1 MAINGE
7 NKAAIKAL
15 VTAVGTTEADFRTGT
30 DHVIEHVDALDGSS
44 PAKTETFLSS
54 GNYTVPAGVNYVL
67 ITGAGGGSGGWETA
81 AGGGRG
87 AGGSG
92 GAWAIRN
99 RLSVTGGTTY
109 AITPGAAG
117 TTSTGGGNDGGDTTF
132 GNIMTLGGGAAPNVS
147 YVGNNGSGRGVGG
160 THNGLEA
167 GGLSYNGMEGPTSN
181 NSSPNA
187 SGENW
192 IGKFGSGGQTY
203 NNTTGNNG
211 QAGFMVI
218 EVGE

>member
-67 ITGAGGGSGGWETA
+67 ITGSGGGGGGWA
-81 AGGGRG
+81 VADGAGRGMGGG
-87 AGGSG
+87 AGG
-92 GAWAIRN
+92 WAVRN
-99 RLSVTGGTTY
+99 KLAVTGGATY
-109 AITPGAAG
+109 AVTIGAGGTAGSPGNAGAA
-117 TTSTGGGNDGGDTTF
+117 TTF
-132 GNIMTLGGGAAPNVS
+132 GNIMTLGGGGIPNS
-147 YVGNNGSGRGVGG
+147 SSSNNAYASGG
-160 THNGLEA
+160 TNSGLAA
-167 GGLSYNGMEGPTSN
+167 GGLSYSGGIGHTSN
-181 NSSPNA
+181 NGTSASSNE
-187 SGENW
+187 SW
-192 IGKFGSGGQTY
+192 IGKFGRGSENY
-203 NNTTGNNG
+203 NNNTGN
-211 QAGFMVI
+211 AGVGGFLLV